1 VLAWSL
7 GMAAAAAMGVIVAA
21 ASRQAS
27 PATVVALL
35 ALAAAGVGGLWLKRP
50 KSSLTRLRHAF
61 AWTLAVATACL
72 LSGGLAG
79 PFAVLCLVP
88 LAVVVMLRAP
98 GGPPLG
104 LALSLFAAAVALLG
118 QATRLS
124 PPGPPQPLAS
134 ALALGALLGLATAMA
149 LALRLSQRRAR
160 VRSPA
165 AAPTPVAAPAPAA
178 EAAPAWLEAQPGLLL
193 WLDPDGV
200 VLARHGEPPPGLP
213 PPSVSESLVNYAA
226 LASRLD
232 LQALVR
238 AAAAEGRAEGD
249 FAPLEAPDRVCA
261 ISLRRAGG
269 GGLAAAV
276 RDASRERWR
285 EAELEAARA
294 EAEAL
299 NAGKSRF
306 LASMSHELR
315 TPLNAII
322 GFADI
327 MRAKLF
333 GELPPRYAD
342 YAQMIHESGSHLL
355 DLINDLLDMSK
366 IEAERYQL
374 QREVFDAREAVNA
387 ALRLVRL
394 QADTA
399 GISLRGVLPPEP
411 LEVDADRRALKQI
424 VLNLVSN
431 ALKFTPPGG
440 SVTVAAQYAGDELE
454 LQVSDTGIGIAKAD
468 LERLGRPYEQAG
480 DADQRARG
488 TGLGLSLVRA
498 FAELHGGAMAVE
510 SEVGEGTS
518 VIIRLPVR
526 PGPAAAPAPLAGGAE
541 IIPFSADRR

>member
-1 VLAWSL
+1 LHAVLAWHL
-7 GMAAAAAMGVIVAA
+7 GMALAGAMGAIAAA
-21 ASRQAS
+21 ASRQAAPS
-27 PATVVALL
+27 TVLALL
-35 ALAAAGVGGLWLKRP
+35 VAGVAGLGGLWLTRPKRP
-50 KSSLTRLRHAF
+50 LTRLRLAF
-61 AWTLAVATACL
+61 AWTLAAATACL
-72 LSGGLAG
+72 LSGGMGG
-79 PFAVLCLVP
+79 PLAVLCLAP
-88 LAVVVMLRAP
+88 LAVVMMLRAP
-98 GGPPLG
+98 GGIPAG
-104 LALSLFAAAVALLG
+104 VSLSLFAAAVAVLG
-118 QATRLS
+118 QLTRLT
-124 PPGPPQPLAS
+124 PAGPAQPVAS
-134 ALALGALLGLATAMA
+134 ALTLGALLGMAVGMA
-149 LALRLSQRRAR
+149 LALRLSQRPAR
-160 VRSPA
+160 RSA
-165 AAPTPVAAPAPAA
+165 TAAPA
-178 EAAPAWLEAQPGLLL
+178 APAGAASVPGWLDAQPCLLL
-193 WLDPDGV
+193 SLDGAGV
-200 VLARHGEPPPGLP
+200 VLARHGEAPPGLP
-213 PPSVSESLVNYAA
+213 LPSAGESLVNYAA

-232 LQALVR
+232 LQALIR
-238 AAAAEGRAEGD
+238 AAAADSRAEGD

-261 ISLRRAGG
+261 VSLRRASDGS
-269 GGLAAAV
+269 LAAIV

-285 EAELEAARA
+285 EAELDAARA

-306 LASMSHELR
+306 LAGMSHELR

-333 GELPPRYAD
+333 GELTPRYAD
-342 YAQMIHESGSHLL
+342 YAQMIHESGGHLL

-366 IEAERYQL
+366 IEADRYQL

-411 LEVDADRRALKQI
+411 LEADADRRALKQI

-440 SVTVAAQYAGDELE
+440 AVTVTVQYVGEELE
-454 LQVSDTGIGIAKAD
+454 LEVSDTGIGIAKAD

-480 DADQRARG
+480 DADQRAKG

-518 VIIRLPVR
+518 VTVRLPVR
-526 PGPAAAPAPLAGGAE
+526 PGPAAVPRATGGAE
-541 IIPFSADRR
+541 IIPFTVDRR